1 MTLLAGGLGVVRLID
16 GDETVRL
23 VPEESDRS
31 AGMERTR
38 ERGVDGGNGGNGAAF
53 RGGESADRRLLLER
67 TVRTEPATEGE
78 ALTGAESR

>member
-38 ERGVDGGNGGNGAAF
+38 ERGVDGGNGAAF